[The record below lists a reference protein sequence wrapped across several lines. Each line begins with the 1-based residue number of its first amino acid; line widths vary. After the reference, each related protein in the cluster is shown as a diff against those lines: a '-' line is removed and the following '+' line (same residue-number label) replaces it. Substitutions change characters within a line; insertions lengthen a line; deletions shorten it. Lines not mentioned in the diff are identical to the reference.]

1 MKTIA
6 LSDAQVQLLVGLL
19 TRIENEIGKDL
30 DELVDVFTEDSSN
43 VLSDYFNNCVDILSK
58 LKAAPAPETTSNDK
72 PTAA

>member
-6 LSDAQVQLLVGLL
+6 LSDAQVQLLAGLL
-19 TRIENEIGKDL
+19 TRIQKELGKDL
-30 DELVDVFTEDSSN
+30 DELVDALSEDSSN
-43 VLSDYFNNCVDILSK
+43 VLSDYWSDCLDILSK